1 MILRQQTYWF
11 VLRIKQ
17 EIRKGNDS
25 QMKFYD
31 ITYIID
37 DETNARLSKLAER
50 YEKIKGWNEK
60 ETLQFAVA
68 ATSKSDIEAKL
79 VFLEEQILPLEEEC
93 QKQKEE
99 KAGQKIVYISDEER
113 EKCRKVVNAFAEELD
128 DIEITVVDAGRYGFI
143 KLIYYKFPYGF
154 DDAIS
159 YTDSLELFL
168 DLWDEWLE
176 AQLLKL
182 TKNTPMAEMDY
193 EDMFKC
199 LSKDMQEKFMEKREY
214 FAKKAE
220 LQIN

>member
-1 MILRQQTYWF
+1 MILRQETYWF

-79 VFLEEQILPLEEEC
+79 DFLEEQILPLEEEC
-93 QKQKEE
+93 QTEGRKSRAENS
-99 KAGQKIVYISDEER
+99 VY
-113 EKCRKVVNAFAEELD
+113 
-128 DIEITVVDAGRYGFI
+128 
-143 KLIYYKFPYGF
+143 
-154 DDAIS
+154 
-159 YTDSLELFL
+159 
-168 DLWDEWLE
+168 
-176 AQLLKL
+176 Q
-182 TKNTPMAEMDY
+182 
-193 EDMFKC
+193 
-199 LSKDMQEKFMEKREY
+199 
-214 FAKKAE
+214 
-220 LQIN
+220 